1 MLRQTARM
9 VLESAGHRF
18 LAWFRGETA
27 LSRAPRTRRARVS
40 GISTGTPRR
49 NETAMKKATAPDEPR
64 AVALTGLDPWGDPS
78 GVPEYGTP
86 ALPTKKPDRPRRHIL
101 IDGPTSLQVQ
111 RTNVRLLLLG
121 VIASVA
127 TPIVLGIIDTDLL
140 SNGLAWLGAPGA
152 AIVAANLFG
161 PEKYTERV
169 RKEHAAGYTF
179 KRLDS
184 LEVDQID
191 PVSRYVIRARHEM
204 RLTESEESEAIARV
218 RAIRIDGRS

>member
-9 VLESAGHRF
+9 VLEFAGQRF

-27 LSRAPRTRRARVS
+27 PTRVPPRAPRQAP
-40 GISTGTPRR
+40 TPV
-49 NETAMKKATAPDEPR
+49 EPR

-78 GVPEYGTP
+78 GIPEYGTP
-86 ALPTKKPDRPRRHIL
+86 AHAAKKPDRPRRHIL

-111 RTNVRLLLLG
+111 KFYLRWIILG
-121 VIASVA
+121 AAASVA
-127 TPIVLGIIDTDLL
+127 TPIVLGIIDADLL
-140 SNGLAWLGAPGA
+140 SNALAWLGAPGA
-152 AIVAANLFG
+152 AIFAGNLFG
-161 PEKYTERV
+161 PEKYSERV

-191 PVSRYVIRARHEM
+191 PVTRYVIRGRHEM

-218 RAIRIDGRS
+218 RAIRMDGRS